1 MLPTFVISP
10 VNVPILDTRASN
22 SQSLRGQNV
31 NTNVNLKL
39 SHRQV
44 AVRGEEV
51 KTELQI
57 AALVSR

>member
-39 SHRQV
+39 NQCQV
-44 AVRGEEV
+44 AVRGVEV